1 MSELLGEST
10 TDVATTLHF
19 PPTSRRP
26 RDDEIDV
33 YGLTHRG
40 KVRPDN
46 QDHFLIGQL
55 RGRLEVKASSLPS
68 TQRLPLE
75 EERVGSFM
83 IVADGVGGGHKG
95 ERASRIAL
103 EEVALYINEAA
114 RCYYR
119 ASDSDGDFV
128 QALERTARKVHEAV
142 VDQAACDPG
151 SEGMATTLTLL
162 ILVWPW
168 SYVLQVGDSRYYRYS
183 EGVLTQVSR
192 DQTLA
197 QALVDQGIMSKSL
210 STNSPLS
217 NVLVSS
223 LGGAQSEPVVTR
235 MPNSWEHVHLL
246 CSDGLT
252 RHVSDERIAERLGA
266 MQSAR
271 QVCEALLQDALDAGG
286 TDNIT
291 ILVGRPVP
299 GKAEEQSPGRCA

>member
-1 MSELLGEST
+1 MTGI
-10 TDVATTLHF
+10 APTLHF

-33 YGLTHRG
+33 YGLTNRG

-162 ILVWPW
+162 IC
-168 SYVLQVGDSRYYRYS
+168 GCERTSRTASSGGWLSRFKTAIAS
-183 EGVLTQVSR
+183 PPAICRPTVIWAMLT
-192 DQTLA
+192 
-197 QALVDQGIMSKSL
+197 
-210 STNSPLS
+210 
-217 NVLVSS
+217 
-223 LGGAQSEPVVTR
+223 
-235 MPNSWEHVHLL
+235 
-246 CSDGLT
+246 
-252 RHVSDERIAERLGA
+252 
-266 MQSAR
+266 
-271 QVCEALLQDALDAGG
+271 
-286 TDNIT
+286 
-291 ILVGRPVP
+291 
-299 GKAEEQSPGRCA
+299 

>member
-1 MSELLGEST
+1 M
-10 TDVATTLHF
+10 TDTATEIHF

-26 RDDEIDV
+26 RDDEIDS

-55 RGRLEVKASSLPS
+55 RGRLVVRASSLPS
-68 TQRLPLE
+68 TERLPIE

-83 IVADGVGGGHKG
+83 MVADGVGGGQKG

-103 EEVALYINEAA
+103 EEVTLYINEAA

-119 ASDSDGDFV
+119 ASDSDGDFL
-128 QALERTARKVHEAV
+128 QSLERAAKKVHEAV
-142 VDQAACDPG
+142 VEQAAGDPDA
-151 SEGMATTLTLL
+151 EGMATTLTLL

-183 EGVLTQVSR
+183 KGVLTQVSR

-210 STNSPLS
+210 SEGSPLS

-223 LGGAQSEPVVTR
+223 LGGEQSAPVVAR

-252 RHVSDERIAERLGA
+252 RHVSDERIAERLRT
-266 MQSAR
+266 MRSAR
-271 QVCEALLQDALDAGG
+271 QVCEDLLQDALDAGG

-299 GKAEEQSPGRCA
+299 GSAEEETTGRCA